1 MLVFGTQM
9 HLITFLFI
17 CIETVVLFYLVI
29 YRLARPDDKN
39 TFRNIILI
47 GLLIF
52 YNLTGGLL
60 PDENLPG
67 TYSLQMS
74 VAYATGFITPCY
86 FPYYVYH
93 AFYLEKMKFHAY
105 KGVFLFLIAPY
116 IFFVSIFLSTGNLDT
131 SKKLLIIPTVYAIWV
146 IITLIKSVRYKYKGS
161 FKSKEAKEEMAVS
174 FLSLTPW
181 VGLPIIDYYN
191 LGQPVEAATTN
202 TGFLLLLGL
211 QLKQH
216 ITRVKTE
223 YQRLIESEEKLLGY
237 NEKLSAE
244 VEKRTKEIE
253 RLTMDEKIL
262 EGCRQ
267 YQLTIRE
274 KEIAGLICR
283 GSSYK
288 QIAESL
294 FIAERTVTKHA
305 QNIFDKVKVSNKLEL
320 LNKLT
325 IVPVTSAI

>member
-9 HLITFLFI
+9 HLVTFLFI
-17 CIETVVLFYLVI
+17 CIEMVVLFYLVI

-39 TFRNIILI
+39 TFLNISLI

-60 PDENLPG
+60 PDSNLPG
-67 TYSLQMS
+67 SYYLQTS
-74 VAYATGFITPCY
+74 IAYATGFITPCY

-105 KGVFLFLIAPY
+105 KGVFIFLVLPY
-116 IFFVSIFLSTGNLDT
+116 VIFVFLFVSSGNLET
-131 SKKLLIIPTVYAIWV
+131 AKKLLIIPVLYAVSV
-146 IITLIKSVRYKYKGS
+146 IITLIKAVRYKYRNI
-161 FKSKEAKEEMAVS
+161 FKTNGAKEEMAVS

-181 VGLPIIDYYN
+181 VGLPVIDYFN
-191 LGQPVEAATTN
+191 LGQAVEAATTN
-202 TGFLLLLGL
+202 TGFLLLLAL

-216 ITRVKTE
+216 ISTVKAE
-223 YQRLIESEEKLLGY
+223 HHRLIETEEKLLGW
-237 NEKLSAE
+237 NEKLQQE

-253 RLTMDEKIL
+253 RLSADEKIL
-262 EGCRQ
+262 KGSRLFR
-267 YQLTIRE
+267 LTNRE
-274 KEIAGLICR
+274 REITGLICR

-294 FIAERTVTKHA
+294 FIAERTVTKHV

-320 LNKLT
+320 LNKLG
-325 IVPVTSAI
+325 IVPVN